1 MQFIWKSCQEKA
13 SSVSKEH
20 CKDKLWCKVT
30 SEQTKIYGTLSF
42 GQTKTRGAIQ
52 HNVTFSK
59 NPNTARQHK
68 HFIPAVK
75 HSGEGVVIWA
85 VLQLQDLRAL
95 QSLIWTP
102 LYTTESKVRPSVQRL
117 KLGRNVVMRRDI
129 EIKSSV
135 VEKDKNEDVTR
146 CCKMLQQRSQN
157 SEHNPNEILLRDLKG
172 NAHRWKPTNLNDLK
186 EHCREVC
193 AINSSTRSEVIQK
206 TKTWLYKLTRA
217 VPSL

>member
-42 GQTKTRGAIQ
+42 GQTKPKRSRLAIQ

-85 VLQLQDLRAL
+85 VLQPQDLRAL

-117 KLGRNVVMRRDI
+117 KLGRNLVMRRD
-129 EIKSSV
+129 
-135 VEKDKNEDVTR
+135 KDQILSGGKRKEWR
-146 CCKMLQQRSQN
+146 CYKMLQQRSQN

-172 NAHRWKPTNLNDLK
+172 NAHRWMPTNLNDLK
-186 EHCREVC
+186 KHCREAW
-193 AINSSTRSEVIQK
+193 AINSSTRSKVIQK

>member
-102 LYTTESKVRPSVQRL
+102 LYT
-117 KLGRNVVMRRDI
+117 RD
-129 EIKSSV
+129 KS
-135 VEKDKNEDVTR
+135 EAICPTAKAWQKRGHATR
-146 CCKMLQQRSQN
+146 HRDQILSGWKRQEWRCYKMLQDVATAQSKFRTQPKWNTLEGS
-157 SEHNPNEILLRDLKG
+157 KG
-172 NAHRWKPTNLNDLK
+172 K
-186 EHCREVC
+186 C
-193 AINSSTRSEVIQK
+193 A
-206 TKTWLYKLTRA
+206 
-217 VPSL
+217 

>member
-1 MQFIWKSCQEKA
+1 MFFQVLVVSEQIQGSCSLFERVARRKPLLFQKNIA
-13 SSVSKEH
+13 KINCGAKLHLNKPKFMEH
-20 CKDKLWCKVT
+20 CPLDRQK
-30 SEQTKIYGTLSF
+30 Q
-42 GQTKTRGAIQ
+42 RGAIQ

-117 KLGRNVVMRRDI
+117 KLGRNVVMRRDRDQI
-129 EIKSSV
+129 LSGWKRQEW
-135 VEKDKNEDVTR
+135 R
-146 CCKMLQQRSQN
+146 CYKMLQDVATAQSKFRTQPKWNTLQGS
-157 SEHNPNEILLRDLKG
+157 KG
-172 NAHRWKPTNLNDLK
+172 K
-186 EHCREVC
+186 C
-193 AINSSTRSEVIQK
+193 A
-206 TKTWLYKLTRA
+206 
-217 VPSL
+217 